1 MLQDVHCVG
10 ILKQWKLD
18 NKWCDNHSYSRLMHR
33 IVHVCELSNQSN
45 KLKDTKANE
54 TREGKSL
61 PRPYSLSY
69 IFRFHLC
76 LSCLIL

>member
-33 IVHVCELSNQSN
+33 IVCELSNQSN

-54 TREGKSL
+54 TREAKIL
-61 PRPYSLSY
+61 PRPYTACHTFFVF
-69 IFRFHLC
+69 IFVFLG
-76 LSCLIL
+76 